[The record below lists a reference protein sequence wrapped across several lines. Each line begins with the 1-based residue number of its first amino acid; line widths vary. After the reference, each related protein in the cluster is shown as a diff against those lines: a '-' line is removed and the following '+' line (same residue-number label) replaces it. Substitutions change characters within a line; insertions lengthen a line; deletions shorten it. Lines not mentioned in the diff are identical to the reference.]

1 MMPKA
6 SFVVLTLLVLSQ
18 AEDAA
23 RKSQSACH
31 CSPVI
36 NLSVD
41 SKGQCDLCKG
51 NNQLFQEVDD
61 LKKELAAVKEQVQQG
76 K

>member
-1 MMPKA
+1 MPKV
-6 SFVVLTLLVLSQ
+6 SFVVFALLVLSQ
-18 AEDAA
+18 AQDAA

-41 SKGQCDLCKG
+41 SKGQCDVCKG
-51 NNQLFQEVDD
+51 NNQLLQEVDD
-61 LKKELAAVKEQVQQG
+61 LKKELHAIKDQVQQG